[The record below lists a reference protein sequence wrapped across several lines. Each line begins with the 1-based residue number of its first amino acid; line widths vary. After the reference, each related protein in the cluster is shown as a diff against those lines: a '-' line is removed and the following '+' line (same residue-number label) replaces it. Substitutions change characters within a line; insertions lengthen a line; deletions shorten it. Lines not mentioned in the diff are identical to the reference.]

1 MPDNTRK
8 DNTRTRDTNPDPIT
22 GAPGSHPVG
31 TGVGAAAGGA
41 AGVAGGM
48 AAGAAAGTAG
58 AGPIGGAIGAAV
70 GAVVGGMAGKGIA
83 EQVNPTAED
92 AYWREHYSN
101 EPYYDRTYAYD
112 DYRGA
117 YRTGYEGF
125 ARLGASGRRYE
136 EIEPELRRD
145 YERNYGTSR
154 LAWDR
159 ARDAVRAAWYRFHHD
174 QGTSMGAGHSGG
186 TQMAELERYIGYDVV
201 DRSGNKI
208 GTLDCLWADTSGQP
222 AFVGV
227 RTGWFL
233 GKTHVVP
240 AESVEVSDQSQ
251 RLRLP
256 YTEDKVRNA
265 PAIDAESDISDAEE
279 AEIYRYYGIQ
289 TGTMASAQ
297 RSTDMTGSARSAQ
310 RSTATDLADTARTTG
325 TSTTGRREDNLR
337 TGTAGRD
344 EARMQ
349 LSEEQLTVGKR
360 EVEAGGV
367 RLRKV
372 VRTETVNRPVELR
385 REEIVIE
392 RVPAQGTTAR
402 PGEASFRE
410 QEVYIPLRR
419 EEAVVQKDVRV
430 REEVHARK
438 ESQTETQQVSGQV
451 RKEDVDVE
459 RTGEARERGPRQT
472 GTGSGNKP
480 R

>member
-1 MPDNTRK
+1 
-8 DNTRTRDTNPDPIT
+8 
-22 GAPGSHPVG
+22 
-31 TGVGAAAGGA
+31 
-41 AGVAGGM
+41 
-48 AAGAAAGTAG
+48 
-58 AGPIGGAIGAAV
+58 
-70 GAVVGGMAGKGIA
+70 MAGKGVA

-101 EPYYDRTYAYD
+101 EPYYDRTYSYD

-117 YRTGYEGF
+117 YQTGYEGY
-125 ARLGASGRRYE
+125 ARLGSSGKRYE
-136 EIEPELRRD
+136 DIEPDLRRD

-154 LAWDR
+154 LSWDR
-159 ARDAVRAAWYRFHHD
+159 ARDAVRAAWHRLYQG
-174 QGTSMGAGHSGG
+174 QGTNVGATHSG
-186 TQMAELERYIGYDVV
+186 TSTAELERYVGYDVI
-201 DRSGNKI
+201 DRAENKI
-208 GTLDCLWADTSGQP
+208 GTLDCIWTDMSGQP

-240 AESVEVSDQSQ
+240 AESVEVSELSQ

-265 PAIDAESDISDAEE
+265 PAYDADRDISDAEE
-279 AEIYRYYGIQ
+279 AEIYRFYGIQ
-289 TGTMASAQ
+289 PTS
-297 RSTDMTGSARSAQ
+297 STR
-310 RSTATDLADTARTTG
+310 RSTAADMTSGQREDQRRTT
-325 TSTTGRREDNLR
+325 TPGRE
-337 TGTAGRD
+337 
-344 EARMQ
+344 EATMQ

-372 VRTETVNRPVELR
+372 VRTEVVNRPVELR
-385 REEIVIE
+385 REEVVIE
-392 RVPAQGTTAR
+392 RTPAHGSTTR
-402 PGEASFRE
+402 PGEGSFTE

-419 EEAVVQKDVRV
+419 EEAVIQKDVRV

-438 ESQTETQQVSGQV
+438 EKQTETQQVSGQV

-472 GTGSGNKP
+472 GTGGGNKP